1 MTVSEWQGCKRY
13 DFSIEGR
20 DAVVVEPSEAAPG
33 RPWIWRPAF
42 FGAFPSVD
50 KALLAEGWH
59 VAYYDVTHLY
69 GSPRSVGLA
78 KKFHD
83 ITVERFGLN
92 PKSTVEGFSR
102 GGYFAFNWA
111 AAHPECVAS
120 VYVDAPVCDI
130 NSWPGRGSGLWQ
142 DFLDEWGINDSEAGQ
157 DFRGNAMQKLPA
169 MAEAGIPVIA
179 VCGAVDKVVPFA
191 DNMAVVR
198 DAYQQMGGIV
208 ELIVKPDCDHHPHSL
223 EDPEAVVD
231 FLKRYAPGY
240 SDRQQIALR
249 GDLTNSMAAMA
260 VRRKATVAF
269 LGGSITEMRGWR
281 DMVKEDLMQRFPKT
295 EFTFIDAGIGSMGST
310 PHAFRFENDVLAHGT
325 PDLLFLEA
333 AVNDD
338 TNHFGPAE
346 QVKAMEGIV
355 LHALRANP
363 RMDIVVLDFIYDP
376 FLPLLARG
384 IQPDVI
390 LNHDRV
396 ANRYSLTSVNLAQE
410 IAGRISDGQLS
421 WEEFGGTHPAWAGH
435 KFYAAAIAK
444 VLDASTKPFEDYVP
458 AEHAVTLPALEP
470 DNYSEGRFVPID
482 QARLLKGGFHID
494 GSWRPTDGVGT
505 RANFVDV
512 PMLTTDRPGS
522 FVLDF
527 QGTAVGI
534 CCTCGQ
540 DVGTARYSI
549 DGGKAVTLDMVT
561 EWSGYVHIPWV
572 YVLADGLEPGRH
584 TLRFEVLK
592 GERTG
597 CHIRNFV
604 VNGN

>member
-1 MTVSEWQGCKRY
+1 MTLSEWQGCDRY
-13 DFSIEGR
+13 DFKIAER
-20 DAVVVEPSEAAPG
+20 DAIVVVPAQAAPG

-42 FGAFPSVD
+42 FNAFPPVD

-69 GSPRSVGLA
+69 GSPRAVSLA
-78 KKFHD
+78 KEFHD
-83 ITVERFGLN
+83 FTVEHFKLN

-102 GGYFAFNWA
+102 GGFFAFNWA

-120 VYVDAPVCDI
+120 MYLDAPVCDML
-130 NSWPGRGSGLWQ
+130 SWPGRGGDLWQ
-142 DFLDEWGINDSEAGQ
+142 DFLDEWGLADEEVGP
-157 DFRGNAMQKLPA
+157 DFRGNAMQKIRTIA
-169 MAEAGIPVIA
+169 DAGIPIIS
-179 VCGAVDKVVPFA
+179 VCGGADKVLPFK
-191 DNMAVVR
+191 DNMAIVR
-198 DAYQQMGGIV
+198 DAFQAIGGVV

-223 EDPEAVVD
+223 EDPEPVVD

-240 SDRQQIALR
+240 EAFQHISLR
-249 GDLTNSMAAMA
+249 GSLDNSMEAMA

-281 DMVKEDLMQRFPKT
+281 DMVEDDLRQRFPAT
-295 EFTFIDAGIGSMGST
+295 EFTFIDAGISSMGST
-310 PHAFRFENDVLAHGT
+310 PHAFRFEDDVLAHGT
-325 PDLLFLEA
+325 PDLLFVEA

-355 LHALRANP
+355 LHALEANP
-363 RMDIVVLDFIYDP
+363 EMDIVMLDFIYDP
-376 FLPLLARG
+376 FLPLLASG

-396 ANRYSLTSVNLAQE
+396 ANRYSLTSINLAQE
-410 IAGRISDGQLS
+410 ISERIADGQLT
-421 WEEFGGTHPAWAGH
+421 WEEFGGTHPAWRGH
-435 KFYAAAIAK
+435 KYYAAAIAK
-444 VLDASTKPFEDYVP
+444 VLDANTKPFSEYAP
-458 AEHAVTLPALEP
+458 AKHEVKLPPLEAAS
-470 DNYSEGRFVPID
+470 YAHGRFLPISE
-482 QARLLKGGFHID
+482 ARSLKGGFHFEEN
-494 GSWRPTDGVGT
+494 WKPTDGVGT
-505 RANFVDV
+505 RTNFADV
-512 PMLTTDRPGS
+512 PMLTTDKPGS

-527 QGTAVGI
+527 EGTAIGI
-534 CCTCGQ
+534 CCTCGK
-540 DVGTARYSI
+540 DVGVVEYTI
-549 DGGKAVTLDMVT
+549 DGGKPRTLDTVT

-584 TLRFEVLK
+584 TLKLKVLK